1 MLILDYV
8 ERSNNASCPFFWGP
22 KFGEDWF
29 VCSHSRTEGGQLYL
43 SPSVTGQTTCLKGH
57 FIFHCLKS
65 YMPFVVSSTFIG
77 DAPIFLGL
85 FAHIFP
91 DVVCDIFHDSQAAC
105 LSFV

>member
-29 VCSHSRTEGGQLYL
+29 VCSHSRTGGGQLYL